1 TFFRDKQ
8 RRATNIRM
16 FGGMSG
22 SDGLALGMDHRTSG
36 GRSGARFIRETME
49 RDGETWVAAN
59 LARLIDLPQRV
70 SPIFVPGTLILR
82 NAPFSRVDA
91 TEHLG

>member
-1 TFFRDKQ
+1 
-8 RRATNIRM
+8 
-16 FGGMSG
+16 
-22 SDGLALGMDHRTSG
+22 
-36 GRSGARFIRETME
+36 ME